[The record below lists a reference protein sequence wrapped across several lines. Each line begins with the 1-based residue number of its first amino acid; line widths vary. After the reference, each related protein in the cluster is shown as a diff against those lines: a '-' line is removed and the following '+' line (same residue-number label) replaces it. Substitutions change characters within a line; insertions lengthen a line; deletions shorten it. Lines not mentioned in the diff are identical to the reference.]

1 MDIKR
6 GIRKIRKMNKELQ
19 VYSISFMF
27 ILFALTLFLFINIH
41 LVLADSNTGNVTEAQ
56 AISCLNESNFIM
68 NQMINEGF
76 NVVRINDSI
85 KEAQAYFDSQLMLKE
100 KRRQY
105 DFSKV
110 LSYCDSIKQ
119 IHKDAVDALDSIN
132 ALMLF
137 YNQSIV
143 PGMNTST
150 IEVIIGE
157 IREDMDTERYEEIS
171 EEVNQAY
178 SEISRVKA
186 SYTALNV
193 FYDNTTRSLK
203 KFFIKN
209 WITITTLLVIFIVL
223 FIVYRTR
230 IAKWII
236 FQKIEKLKMR
246 KRTIKELIMQV
257 QKDYFQNGSI
267 PEGEYNIKT
276 NKFAELI
283 RDIDRQIPLLQEELV
298 KLKDKKYK
306 E

>member
-1 MDIKR
+1 
-6 GIRKIRKMNKELQ
+6 
-19 VYSISFMF
+19 
-27 ILFALTLFLFINIH
+27 
-41 LVLADSNTGNVTEAQ
+41 
-56 AISCLNESNFIM
+56 
-68 NQMINEGF
+68 
-76 NVVRINDSI
+76 
-85 KEAQAYFDSQLMLKE
+85 MLKE